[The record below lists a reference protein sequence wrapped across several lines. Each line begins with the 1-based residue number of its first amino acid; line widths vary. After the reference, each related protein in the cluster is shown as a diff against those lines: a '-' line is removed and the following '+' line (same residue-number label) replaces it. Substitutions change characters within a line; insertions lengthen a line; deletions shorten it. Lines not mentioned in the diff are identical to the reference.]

1 MSHKG
6 SRSRVSNH
14 EAAREAWER
23 TQELIEFIQ
32 DLVDLNSV
40 IDAAKPK
47 CVAII
52 NRMRMS
58 EPPRAITDAKA
69 MNSPDPPKQN
79 ERADSTLASATF
91 PTTMKPGEA
100 NDKQ

>member
-6 SRSRVSNH
+6 SRSRINNY

-23 TQELIEFIQ
+23 IWGKKDT
-32 DLVDLNSV
+32 
-40 IDAAKPK
+40 
-47 CVAII
+47 
-52 NRMRMS
+52 S
-58 EPPRAITDAKA
+58 EPPRAITDTKA
-69 MNSPDPPKQN
+69 MSSSDPPKQN
-79 ERADSTLASATF
+79 ERADSTLASTTF